1 MQKLVRQDGLFL
13 NFSQQ
18 KALQLNTDISQVL
31 LRERYAAGKLRDGR
45 EYPAVDE
52 LKPLSLLNASIPT
65 LFQYTGRD
73 ELMPPPE
80 RSRPRK
86 EIQAA
91 TLIRSIQAKS
101 YWEEEWI
108 SFWRDHFS
116 VYGYEQNV
124 GAFLPHWENEIIR
137 KNAFGNFRQFLEATA
152 THPCMLYYLNNKSSR
167 AGSAN
172 ENYARELF
180 ELHTLGRDA
189 YLNNLYAQW
198 REVPGAL
205 QGKPKGYI
213 DQDVYEAARAF
224 TGWTIEDG
232 TGIGGGQ
239 NLPKT
244 GLFIYLESWHDNYQ
258 KRILATEFDP
268 YSGPMK
274 DGKKVLDLC
283 AYHPATAR
291 HLMRKLIKRM
301 IHDQPSEKMIQSAQ
315 AVFTENRHAPNQ
327 LSLLSKHIAKLASS
341 IPKEERQKVKKPMRL
356 AATFINA
363 INLSFDISEGKIM
376 GQLDSAGPALYG
388 WVSPE
393 GPPDGLQWNLSA
405 GYLRQRMTLIQGIA
419 ENWWGTGEWDPF
431 KKVAPGSTYIQ
442 FLSSWEIPLFG
453 QPRPELSQALLRS
466 QNLTGSERLG
476 DMKMAR
482 KMVGYLAC
490 APSFQTEA
498 IDPDLSAGERA

>member
-1 MQKLVRQDGLFL
+1 L
-13 NFSQQ
+13 NI
-18 KALQLNTDISQVL
+18 DINQVL
-31 LRERYAAGKLRDGR
+31 LRERYAAGKYRDGR

-52 LKPLSLLNASIPT
+52 MRPLGLLNASIPT
-65 LFQYTGRD
+65 LFQYTGKD
-73 ELMPPPE
+73 ELLPQPE

-91 TLIRSIQAKS
+91 TLIRAIQAKS

-108 SFWRDHFS
+108 AFWRDHFS

-124 GAFLPHWENEIIR
+124 GAFLPHWESEVIR
-137 KNAFGNFRQFLEATA
+137 KNAFGNFRQMLEATA

-180 ELHTLGRDA
+180 ELHTLGRQA

-244 GLFIYLESWHDNYQ
+244 GQFIYLESWHDNYQ

-274 DGKKVLDLC
+274 DGKRVLDLC
-283 AYHPATAR
+283 AFHPATAH

-301 IHDQPSEKMIQSAQ
+301 IQDDPSEKMIQSAQ
-315 AVFTENRHAPNQ
+315 AVFIEHRNSPNQ
-327 LSLLSKHIAKLASS
+327 LSLLSKHIAKLAASL
-341 IPKEERQKVKKPMRL
+341 PKKERQKVKKPMRL

-363 INLSFDISEGKIM
+363 VNLPFDFSEGKIM
-376 GQLDSAGPALYG
+376 GQIESAGPALYG

-405 GYLRQRMTLIQGIA
+405 GYLRQRFVLIQGLA
-419 ENWWGTGEWDPF
+419 ENWWGTGEWNPF
-431 KKVAPGSTYIQ
+431 SNLPANPSYSQ
-442 FLSSWEIPLFG
+442 LLSRWETPLFG
-453 QPRPELSQALLRS
+453 EPRPELSQALIRS
-466 QNLTGSERLG
+466 QGLTGSDRIG
-476 DMKMAR
+476 DIKVAR
-482 KMVGYLAC
+482 RMVGYLAC
-490 APSFQTEA
+490 SPSFQTEA
-498 IDPDLSAGERA
+498 IEPDFSAGGQA

>member
-1 MQKLVRQDGLFL
+1 L
-13 NFSQQ
+13 NI
-18 KALQLNTDISQVL
+18 DINQVH
-31 LRERYAAGKLRDGR
+31 LRERYPAGKFRDGKD
-45 EYPAVDE
+45 YPAVDE
-52 LKPLSLLNASIPT
+52 LRSLSLLNASIPT
-65 LFQYTGRD
+65 LFQYTGKD
-73 ELMPPPE
+73 DFIPPPE

-91 TLIRSIQAKS
+91 ILLRAIQNKS

-108 SFWRDHFS
+108 GFWRDHFS

-124 GAFLPHWENEIIR
+124 GAFLPHWENEVIR
-137 KNAFGNFRQFLEATA
+137 KYAFGNFRQFLEATA

-180 ELHTLGRDA
+180 ELHTLGRNA

-198 REVPGAL
+198 REVPGAP
-205 QGKPKGYI
+205 QGKPQGYI

-224 TGWTIEDG
+224 TGWTVEDG

-244 GLFIYLESWHDNYQ
+244 GEFVYLESWHDNYQ
-258 KRILATEFDP
+258 KRVLATEFDP

-274 DGKKVLDLC
+274 DGKRVLDLC
-283 AYHPATAR
+283 AYHPATAN

-301 IHDQPSEKMIQSAQ
+301 INDEPSEKMIQSAQ
-315 AVFTENRHAPNQ
+315 AVFVEHRNSPNQ
-327 LSLLSKHIAKLASS
+327 LSLLSKHVAKLASS
-341 IPKEERQKVKKPMRL
+341 VPKGLRQKVRKPMRL
-356 AATFINA
+356 AAVFINA
-363 INLSFDISEGKIM
+363 VNLPFDIAEGKIM
-376 GQLDSAGPALYG
+376 PQVESAGPALYG

-405 GYLRQRMTLIQGIA
+405 AYLKQRVTLIQGLS
-419 ENWWGTGEWDPF
+419 ENWWGTGEWNPLSNLP
-431 KKVAPGSTYIQ
+431 ASPTYSQ
-442 FLSSWEIPLFG
+442 LLSRWELPLYG
-453 QPRPELSQALLRS
+453 EPRPELSSALIRS
-466 QNLTGSERLG
+466 QGLTGFERIG
-476 DMKMAR
+476 DIKTAR

-490 APSFQTEA
+490 SPSFQTEA
-498 IDPDLSAGERA
+498 IEPDFSAGERT